1 MSASASTVT
10 RCSKRHLALV
20 LACFP
25 LAVAGQVIPDGL
37 LARLDAVRQEE
48 QVPAMGLALV
58 STRQTLHVGA
68 YGVRDL
74 QSKEPVDEETV
85 FRVGSIT
92 KTFTSL
98 GALVLQ
104 ERGLLRLEDPVTKHL
119 DGAATLDNPWAED
132 APVRIAHLLE
142 HTAGLQDM
150 LADEWAVREPMS
162 LDQAL
167 ALRPTSR
174 RLHWPPGTHSSYS
187 NSGAGVAAKVF
198 EEVTGQA
205 FEPFME
211 KVLFTPLGLESATL
225 SPTPRTLAHLA
236 QGYDRDGR
244 TPMAYWHMLYPA
256 FGALNLTPKD
266 MVPLL
271 QLLLGEGEVEGRR
284 LLARESIA
292 RLESPRTTLAAK
304 AGLTTWGYGLGN
316 YTWARKGVVWHG
328 HGGDADGYLAHYGYS
343 RDLDRGYFLVIT
355 AFRKASLRRL
365 RRVIEDALAQ
375 EAASPGRST
384 PPAATVAPS
393 ELEAYVGEYRSA
405 TTRFA
410 GSPGKRMVIEREGGR
425 LLTRIDDGP
434 PRPLLAVSDHTFRR
448 PWEPVATSAFV
459 RDREGTLY
467 LQGDM
472 GNFQRVTP

>member
-1 MSASASTVT
+1 
-10 RCSKRHLALV
+10 
-20 LACFP
+20 
-25 LAVAGQVIPDGL
+25 
-37 LARLDAVRQEE
+37 
-48 QVPAMGLALV
+48 MGLALV
-58 STRQTLHVGA
+58 STRQALHVGA

-74 QSKEPVDEETV
+74 ESMVSVDEDTV

-104 ERGLLRLEDPVTKHL
+104 ERGLLRLDDLVTKHL
-119 DGAATLDNPWAED
+119 DNPPFDNPWADE

-150 LADEWAVREPMS
+150 IPDEWAVTEPMS

-167 ALRPTSR
+167 AFRPASR

-205 FEPFME
+205 FEPFLRAA
-211 KVLFTPLGLESATL
+211 LFTPLGLDTATL
-225 SPTPRTLAHLA
+225 TPTPRTLAHLA

-256 FGALNLTPKD
+256 FGALNLTPRD

-271 QLLLGEGEVEGRR
+271 QLLLGEGEIEGER

-316 YTWARKGVVWHG
+316 YTWARKGVIWHG

-343 RDLDRGYFLVIT
+343 RELDRGYFLVIT
-355 AFRKASLRRL
+355 AFRKSSLKRL
-365 RRVIEDALAQ
+365 RRVIEDALAE
-375 EAASPGRST
+375 EAASLAPT
-384 PPAATVAPS
+384 PPPIAALTPS
-393 ELEAYVGEYRSA
+393 ELDAYVGEYRSA

-410 GSPGKRMVIEREGGR
+410 GSSGKRMVIEREGGR
-425 LLTRIDDGP
+425 LLTRIGDGP
-434 PRPLLAVSDHTFRR
+434 PRPLLPVGDHTFRR
-448 PWEPVATSAFV
+448 PWEPAATSAFV

-472 GNFQRVTP
+472 GNLQRVTP